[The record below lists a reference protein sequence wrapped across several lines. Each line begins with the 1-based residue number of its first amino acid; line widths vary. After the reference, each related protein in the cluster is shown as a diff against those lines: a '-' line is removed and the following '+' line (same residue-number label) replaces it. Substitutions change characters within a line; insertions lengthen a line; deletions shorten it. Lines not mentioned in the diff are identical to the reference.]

1 MKQLVPNVEH
11 RMRARHIYANWR
23 KKVHGQKGKEEEVA
37 VYKVILQL

>member
-1 MKQLVPNVEH
+1 VQDTFML
-11 RMRARHIYANWR
+11 IGG